1 MAIDT
6 YGKLQSSISDILN
19 REDLIADVTKYSG
32 GTIEGIVK
40 RAIRRTEL
48 RVQRDL
54 RVRQME
60 ASSAITFTSGTT
72 IYALPSDFMSARLLY
87 ITGSPRYVITQ
98 TTLDGIYAEFAGA
111 ANQRPIKFAVSG
123 NNLHAQPTPDSTYSA
138 LLYYYQEIP
147 PLTDSNTSNWLLA
160 DCPDIYEYGS
170 LIECTTYLRDD
181 SRLQVWTQLYNEAVR
196 LLNGDDSTARFTGV
210 LQQPALPIQ
219 VVV

>member
-6 YGKLQSSISDILN
+6 YAKLQSSISDILN

-32 GTIEGIVK
+32 GTIEGVVK

-60 ASSAITFTSGTT
+60 ASSAMTFTAGNI
-72 IYALPSDFMSARLLY
+72 IYALPSDFMSARLLF
-87 ITGSPRYVITQ
+87 ITGTPRYVITQ
-98 TTLDGIYAEFAGA
+98 TTLDGIYAEFAA
-111 ANQRPIKFAVSG
+111 DANQRPIKFAISG
-123 NNLHAQPTPDSTYSA
+123 NNLHVQPTPDATYGA
-138 LLYYYQEIP
+138 TLFYYQEIP
-147 PLTDSNTSNWLLA
+147 TLSDTNASNWLLEDA
-160 DCPDIYEYGS
+160 PDIYEYGS
-170 LIECTTYLRDD
+170 LMECTTYLRDD
-181 SRLQVWTQLYNEAVR
+181 QRLQVWTQLYNEGIR

-210 LQQPALPIQ
+210 LQQPALPVQ